1 LIVGLESR
9 AERSRLIITNEL
21 LTILVEEQHTVR
33 RKMDE
38 IDLEE
43 KPQQFTVTLE
53 KKGRTRGRFLTM
65 YRPWAI
71 RRFTLD
77 QHLWS
82 YYDEQDTLKGTI
94 DLIGAT
100 CCKISPAEAGD
111 SSKAYAI
118 KIQLL
123 ADCEQVIVNA
133 FNEITRELVIAF
145 IRKAA
150 TVCAGKQDGSS
161 TRNDCMYAIPFVL
174 DDHRWL
180 TSCPDLNTKLAAQT
194 QAQANAQTQ
203 KQQQT
208 QTQTRT
214 QAQAQAPN
222 TMMAS
227 EGEEEFADVGLESDM
242 ETVSLNTTTPM
253 SDVTN
258 TPTSSNNA
266 TSSPPS
272 SSSSSSS
279 ASNSTGVVLVFHDCF
294 YVGAQPP
301 RAHTRLRAEG
311 VGTAYLMNGDI
322 YEGQFGPNN
331 KFHGHG
337 TLHIESVLGMKYD
350 GEFVDGKYCGMGT
363 LMIPGEY
370 MCEGQ
375 WKDNKLCGYG
385 KTLFK
390 NGYSYEGEYG
400 EDGVLHGVGSV
411 VFPNKDVASTPST
424 DSPTSSVPT
433 QCVFVGEFINGQPFF
448 GLLLERNGDVYI
460 GGFEFSSSENVG
472 INMNNFVGNMKKSG
486 VGRII
491 SSTSSAAVKSASSG
505 GINSNKAAFTD
516 RMIVSSPSLATEHT
530 NNGRNSK
537 DKTSIDTASS
547 TSMTASTH
555 SLSSSQ
561 SSPTS
566 EQLIQFECAVDQL
579 LENVRVKYR
588 NQELLERTFAER
600 LPPQLFK
607 YILSS
612 RSGNDSTE
620 NSSMGIAFSTSNSD
634 RYPQHHRASSIGSDS
649 STSSS
654 FDANN
659 NYMDM
664 RFSSSAVVFGTGVSS
679 IARNGH

>member
-1 LIVGLESR
+1 
-9 AERSRLIITNEL
+9 
-21 LTILVEEQHTVR
+21 
-33 RKMDE
+33 MDE

-180 TSCPDLNTKLAAQT
+180 TSCPDLNTKLIAQM
-194 QAQANAQTQ
+194 QPQANAQTQ

-222 TMMAS
+222 TTMAS

-279 ASNSTGVVLVFHDCF
+279 SSASNSTGVVLVFHDCF
-294 YVGAQPP
+294 YIGAQPP

-375 WKDNKLCGYG
+375 WKDSKLCGYG

-411 VFPNKDVASTPST
+411 VFPNKDVASKSST

-472 INMNNFVGNMKKSG
+472 INMNNFVANMKKAG

-491 SSTSSAAVKSASSG
+491 SSTSSAAVKSASGG

-516 RMIVSSPSLATEHT
+516 RMIVSSPSSSSSAIEHT
-530 NNGRNSK
+530 HNGRNSK

-555 SLSSSQ
+555 SLSSCQ

-612 RSGNDSTE
+612 RSCSDSTE
-620 NSSMGIAFSTSNSD
+620 NSSMGTAFSTSNSD
-634 RYPQHHRASSIGSDS
+634 RYPQHHRASSTGSDS